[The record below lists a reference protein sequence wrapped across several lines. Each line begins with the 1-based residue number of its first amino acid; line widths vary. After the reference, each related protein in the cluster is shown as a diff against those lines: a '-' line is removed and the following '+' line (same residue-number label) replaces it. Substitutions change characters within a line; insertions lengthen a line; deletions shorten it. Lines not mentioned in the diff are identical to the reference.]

1 MCHKFKVFCYNTL
14 PQRAKTAKKPR
25 NPPFF
30 RVFIPKNPQ
39 KPQKSAIFCKFGW
52 NRADF
57 IKNAPKRIQAAKQQ
71 YKHPT
76 GKSYE

>member
-30 RVFIPKNPQ
+30 RVFIPKKATKDAETRHFLQ
-39 KPQKSAIFCKFGW
+39 IRVEQGG
-52 NRADF
+52 F
-57 IKNAPKRIQAAKQQ
+57 IKNASKHIQAAKQQ
-71 YKHPT
+71 YKHPR